1 MSYQAAIRQLSAAGL
16 TAQMM
21 ANAVRLLARADAD
34 GSATLEIADLQAL
47 FEVASRSSA
56 RKYLARLRAAGLVD
70 YSLGR
75 RTVQVWWLAFTANAG
90 RQARPAA
97 ARREPLAGRERA
109 VGGSPATN
117 GQTTAGSLWE
127 WK

>member
-1 MSYQAAIRQLSAAGL
+1 MSYQAAIRRLSEARL
-16 TAQMM
+16 TAQMT
-21 ANAVRLLARADAD
+21 ANAVRLLARMDAD
-34 GSATLEIADLQAL
+34 GAATLEIADLQSL

-75 RTVQVWWLAFTANAG
+75 RTVQVWWLAFAASSV
-90 RQARPAA
+90 RPPA
-97 ARREPLAGRERA
+97 ARRGPLAGRGRSGSGAA
-109 VGGSPATN
+109 VTN
-117 GQTTAGSLWE
+117 GQAAAGSPWE

>member
-16 TAQMM
+16 TAQMT
-21 ANAVRLLARADAD
+21 ANAVRLLARMDAD
-34 GSATLEIADLQAL
+34 GAATLEIADLQGL

-75 RTVQVWWLAFTANAG
+75 RTVQVWWLAFAA
-90 RQARPAA
+90 AAVRPPA
-97 ARREPLAGRERA
+97 ARRERLAGRGRS
-109 VGGSPATN
+109 GSGAAAMN
-117 GQTTAGSLWE
+117 GQAAAGSLWE

>member
-16 TAQMM
+16 TAQMT
-21 ANAVRLLARADAD
+21 ANAVRLLARMDAD
-34 GSATLEIADLQAL
+34 GAATLEIADLQRL

-75 RTVQVWWLAFTANAG
+75 RTVQVWWLAFAA
-90 RQARPAA
+90 ASVRPPA
-97 ARREPLAGRERA
+97 ARRERLAGRERST
-109 VGGSPATN
+109 GGALALN
-117 GQTTAGSLWE
+117 GQAAVWSPWGQE
-127 WK
+127 

>member
-16 TAQMM
+16 TAQMT
-21 ANAVRLLARADAD
+21 ANAVRLLARMDAD
-34 GSATLEIADLQAL
+34 GAATLEIADLQGL

-75 RTVQVWWLAFTANAG
+75 RTVQVWWLAF
-90 RQARPAA
+90 AA
-97 ARREPLAGRERA
+97 SAVRSPTARRDPLAGRGRVA
-109 VGGSPATN
+109 SGAAATN
-117 GQTTAGSLWE
+117 GQATVTPLWE

>member
-1 MSYQAAIRQLSAAGL
+1 MSYQLTIRQLAAAGL
-16 TAQMM
+16 TAQMT

-34 GSATLEIADLQAL
+34 GSATLEIGDLQAL

-56 RKYLARLRAAGLVD
+56 RKYLAKLRAAGLVD

-90 RQARPAA
+90 RQVRPPA
-97 ARREPLAGRERA
+97 ARREPLAGRGRSA
-109 VGGSPATN
+109 GGALATN
-117 GQTTAGSLWE
+117 GQAEE
-127 WK
+127 WSPWDR